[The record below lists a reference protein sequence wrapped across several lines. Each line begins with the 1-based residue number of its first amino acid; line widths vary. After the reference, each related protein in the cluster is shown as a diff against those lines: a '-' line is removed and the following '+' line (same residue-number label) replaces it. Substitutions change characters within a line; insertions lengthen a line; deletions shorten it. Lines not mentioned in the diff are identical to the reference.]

1 MLSIDY
7 CQETWNHLRWG
18 RGRGSRDVINW
29 IQLRLNAR
37 KVMTIKIVFY
47 YFSANSSCMFVCFSI
62 FFFLILK
69 RWFYF
74 RFHKSIIKS
83 REAMTYEAAQNRI
96 DNPED
101 TSNIAARLDTGVVYT
116 RYVLQFTKSSL
127 CIMSVDIWMIFYAL
141 YQYKCKEGQRL
152 RNDWTR
158 AGHTRI
164 KLLVGR

>member
-29 IQLRLNAR
+29 IQLRLKAR

-47 YFSANSSCMFVCFSI
+47 YFSANSLCMFVCFSI

-101 TSNIAARLDTGVVYT
+101 TSNIAARLDTGVVY
-116 RYVLQFTKSSL
+116 
-127 CIMSVDIWMIFYAL
+127 IMSVDIWMIFYAL

-164 KLLVGR
+164 RLFVGR